1 MPKLYLATACARHVI
16 HTAGPVWRGGAAGE
30 DASLASWYRR
40 SLEIAQENGVRSLAF
55 PAISTGVYGL
65 RRTARRRSRSRQ
77 WRKQLARA
85 SIALFFAVLQK
96 AQPPFARST

>member
-1 MPKLYLATACARHVI
+1 MARTIPSLLLSPLARN
-16 HTAGPVWRGGAAGE
+16 RE
-30 DASLASWYRR
+30 
-40 SLEIAQENGVRSLAF
+40 EKNGVRSLAF

-77 WRKQLARA
+77 WRKQRARA
-85 SIALFFAVLQK
+85 SIALFFAVLKK